1 MKRLLDILF
10 SNRYL
15 VVLLLIF
22 SSNAVAGRY
31 DPNESFSLLDVLL
44 LPVSA
49 FLIYLF
55 IRFVDTFE
63 DIFNKWL
70 VAWRKNPSD
79 TILMTMGVLGILFLI
94 YAIFTSPSDK
104 TPKANEVSPI
114 SQAGQIQPPPRREE
128 KNDLIKL
135 GEFTGQYGKFATYL
149 DMSLILKANQ
159 TYTSALIADSYNECL
174 GNMPYCQK
182 FRVVLFDCAGEKF
195 FVGRQM
201 TSKNGKTIQDV
212 TFKENEVK
220 IKRIST
226 GSIESK
232 VADIICK

>member
-1 MKRLLDILF
+1 MSRFKRYYLGVFLLML
-10 SNRYL
+10 SS
-15 VVLLLIF
+15 VV
-22 SSNAVAGRY
+22 SASRY

-49 FLIYLF
+49 FFIYLF

-63 DIFNKWL
+63 DILNKWL

-79 TILMTMGVLGILFLI
+79 TILITMGVFGILFLI

-104 TPKANEVSPI
+104 TTKANEVSPI
-114 SQAGQIQPPPRREE
+114 SQARQIQPPHREE

>member
-1 MKRLLDILF
+1 MSRFKRYYLGVFLLML
-10 SNRYL
+10 SS
-15 VVLLLIF
+15 VV
-22 SSNAVAGRY
+22 SASRY

-49 FLIYLF
+49 FFIYLF

-63 DIFNKWL
+63 DTLNKWL

-79 TILMTMGVLGILFLI
+79 TILITMGVFGILFLV

-104 TPKANEVSPI
+104 TTKANEVSPI
-114 SQAGQIQPPPRREE
+114 SQAGQIQPPPCREE

-149 DMSLILKANQ
+149 DMSLILKVNQ

>member
-1 MKRLLDILF
+1 MSRFKRYYLGVFLLML
-10 SNRYL
+10 SS
-15 VVLLLIF
+15 VV
-22 SSNAVAGRY
+22 SASRY

-49 FLIYLF
+49 FFIYLF

-63 DIFNKWL
+63 DTLNKWL

-79 TILMTMGVLGILFLI
+79 TILITMGVFGILFLV

-104 TPKANEVSPI
+104 TTKANEVSPI

-195 FVGRQM
+195 FVGRQV
-201 TSKNGKTIQDV
+201 TSKNGKAIQDV

>member
-10 SNRYL
+10 LNRYL
-15 VVLLLIF
+15 GVLLLIF

-49 FLIYLF
+49 FFIYLF

-63 DIFNKWL
+63 GIFNKWL

-79 TILMTMGVLGILFLI
+79 TILMTMGVFGILFLI
-94 YAIFTSPSDK
+94 YAIFASPSDK
-104 TPKANEVSPI
+104 TTKANEVSPI

-135 GEFTGQYGKFATYL
+135 GEFAGQYGKFATYL
-149 DMSLILKANQ
+149 DRSLILKANQ

-182 FRVVLFDCAGEKF
+182 FRVILFDCANGKF
-195 FVGRQM
+195 FVGRQVI
-201 TSKNGKTIQDV
+201 SKNGETIQDI

>member
-1 MKRLLDILF
+1 MDKFKKFLSFFGFCLLVGAVFNFFDHGSIFPSKPSTNINHKNCESELRQAFIKKAAENKQQFDVPALENYVRNVCNCARAEPKLGLSEAVSYCINKR
-10 SNRYL
+10 
-15 VVLLLIF
+15 
-22 SSNAVAGRY
+22 
-31 DPNESFSLLDVLL
+31 
-44 LPVSA
+44 
-49 FLIYLF
+49 
-55 IRFVDTFE
+55 
-63 DIFNKWL
+63 
-70 VAWRKNPSD
+70 
-79 TILMTMGVLGILFLI
+79 
-94 YAIFTSPSDK
+94 
-104 TPKANEVSPI
+104 KANEVSPI

-232 VADIICK
+232 VAGIICK

>member
-1 MKRLLDILF
+1 MSRFKRYYLGVFLLML
-10 SNRYL
+10 SS
-15 VVLLLIF
+15 VV
-22 SSNAVAGRY
+22 SASRY

-49 FLIYLF
+49 FFIYLF

-63 DIFNKWL
+63 DTLNKWL

-79 TILMTMGVLGILFLI
+79 TILITMGVFGILFLV

-104 TPKANEVSPI
+104 TTKANEVSPI
-114 SQAGQIQPPPRREE
+114 SQARQIQPPPRQEE

-174 GNMPYCQK
+174 ENMPYCQK

-232 VADIICK
+232 VAGIICK

>member
-1 MKRLLDILF
+1 MSRFKRYYLGVFLLM
-10 SNRYL
+10 
-15 VVLLLIF
+15 F
-22 SSNAVAGRY
+22 SSVVSASRY

-49 FLIYLF
+49 FFIYLF

-63 DIFNKWL
+63 DTLNKWL

-79 TILMTMGVLGILFLI
+79 TILITMGVFGILFLV

-104 TPKANEVSPI
+104 TTKANEVSPI
-114 SQAGQIQPPPRREE
+114 SQARQIQPPPRQEE

-174 GNMPYCQK
+174 ENMPYCRK

-201 TSKNGKTIQDV
+201 ASKNGKTIQDV
-212 TFKENEVK
+212 TFKENEIK
-220 IKRIST
+220 IKRISPR
-226 GSIESK
+226 SIESK